1 MKPLHFET
9 LTGKVFLNFKKE
21 APVIIQ
27 TLKEMMWQDAS
38 TTIYVVKFIFATRQ
52 SAYQLEFKEESDR
65 DKAFELI
72 IRHLKL

>member
-9 LTGKVFLNFKKE
+9 INGKTFLNFKKE

-27 TLKEMMWQDAS
+27 TRKEILYGDES
-38 TTIYVVKFIFATRQ
+38 NPIYAVKFIFATRQ
-52 SAYQLEFKEESDR
+52 STYHIEFKEESERDR
-65 DKAFELI
+65 AFELI